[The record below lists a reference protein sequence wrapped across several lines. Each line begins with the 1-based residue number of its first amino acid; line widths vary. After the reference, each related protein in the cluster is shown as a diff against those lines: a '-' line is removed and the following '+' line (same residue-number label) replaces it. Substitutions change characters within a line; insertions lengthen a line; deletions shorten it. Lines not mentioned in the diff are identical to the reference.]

1 MKSKKPLFHLLLS
14 LSLITFSAATS
25 AQVPGLA
32 EFYQAS
38 AEVKRTYFSFSDL
51 AFVIGAITGLLGGLR
66 VYANWQGGRHH
77 VDRQVTGWLFS
88 CIFLSLCGIFLRGLF
103 GL

>member
-1 MKSKKPLFHLLLS
+1 MGLRVVSVFLLTALVIS
-14 LSLITFSAATS
+14 ILGETS
-25 AQVPGLA
+25 VAQLPGIS

-38 AEVKRTYFSFSDL
+38 SEIKHYYFSLSDL
-51 AFVIGAITGLLGGLR
+51 IFVIGAITGLLGGLR
-66 VYANWQGGRHH
+66 VFANWQAGRHQI
-77 VDRQVTGWLFS
+77 DRQVAGWLFS